1 MSDKISVI
9 VPCYNEQEALPFFFE
24 AIGKIAGKMKQE
36 YNVDY
41 EFVFVDDG
49 SRDRGN
55 IFCQYRNYKLAS
67 TRTATAIVSSSV
79 NPCAQVR
86 IVCT

>member
-49 SRDRGN
+49 FR
-55 IFCQYRNYKLAS
+55 YR
-67 TRTATAIVSSSV
+67 T
-79 NPCAQVR
+79 
-86 IVCT
+86 